1 MNKKRINGFLLG
13 LIIAITILLISNVL
27 HFFVIS
33 KVMNHVYNTSVT
45 TSDYEN
51 QDMVV
56 AILTSKAKQVS
67 LISKSIN
74 LAKELIVVIAIYFL
88 VRALGKKYYISIIQ
102 LQTTLIT
109 IFAIELIPLIYN
121 NIVQGIGIGFVN
133 ILKIFIFLI
142 FYFAFMY
149 NYLVD
154 KEEAEKI
161 LELKEKY
168 NKEKKIKKKKSNK
181 YSSIKGGNKSGDK
194 AD

>member
-13 LIIAITILLISNVL
+13 LIIAITILLISNML

-51 QDMVV
+51 QDMVIAV
-56 AILTSKAKQVS
+56 LTSKAKQVS

-74 LAKELIVVIAIYFL
+74 LVKELIVVIVIYFL

-109 IFAIELIPLIYN
+109 IFIIELIPLIYN

-181 YSSIKGGNKSGDK
+181 YSSIKGGNKSGYK

>member
-51 QDMVV
+51 QDMVI

-161 LELKEKY
+161 LKLKEKY

-181 YSSIKGGNKSGDK
+181 YSSIKGGNKSGYK

>member
-168 NKEKKIKKKKSNK
+168 NKEKKIKNKKSNK
-181 YSSIKGGNKSGDK
+181 KSSIKGGNKIVYK
-194 AD
+194 AY